1 MNQSQLWHA
10 IRTACAILDRDGVI
24 VVGSQ
29 SILATYS
36 EDNLPSEATE
46 SMEVDILA
54 RGATVEDTKDNADRL
69 SGAAGEL
76 SPFDV
81 THGFRLDGV
90 DDSTAVV
97 PADWESRLVVASNP
111 ETFDIVRQ
119 RQYTGWCLEPHDLC
133 VAKLIA
139 FREKDRRFVA
149 ALVKAGLVDTATII
163 ARLATVPGDHAAAAA
178 NAVTWLDGFASGQ

>member
-1 MNQSQLWHA
+1 VNQSQLWHA
-10 IRTACAILDRDGVI
+10 IRAACAILDRDGVI

-29 SILATYS
+29 SILASYS
-36 EDNLPSEATE
+36 EEDLPRAATE

-54 RGATVEDTKDNADRL
+54 RGATVEETIDNADRL

-81 THGFRLDGV
+81 THGFHSDGV

-97 PADWESRLVVASNP
+97 PSDWESRLVAATNP
-111 ETFDIVRQ
+111 ETFDIVRH

-139 FREKDRRFVA
+139 FRENYRRFVA
-149 ALVKAGLVDTATII
+149 ALVEAGLVDPATILT
-163 ARLATVPGDHAAAAA
+163 RLTTVPGDYLTRASQAAA
-178 NAVTWLDGFASGQ
+178 WLTGLVPDA